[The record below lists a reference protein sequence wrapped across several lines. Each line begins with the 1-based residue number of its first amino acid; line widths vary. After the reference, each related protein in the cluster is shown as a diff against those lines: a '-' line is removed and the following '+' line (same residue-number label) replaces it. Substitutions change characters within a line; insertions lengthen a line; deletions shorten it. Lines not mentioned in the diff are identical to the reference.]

1 MGGVGI
7 MEAAIHF
14 LLYMAVMGISL
25 LIAMVVIDTMKED
38 EDEENTFF

>member
-1 MGGVGI
+1 

-14 LLYMAVMGISL
+14 LLYMAGMGISL
-25 LIAMVVIDTMKED
+25 LIAMVVIDAMKED